1 MNKLIVIGIDGMDSR
16 LVDRFLSSM
25 PNLGEIKRKMPR
37 VKMESVFP
45 PDTTPAWA
53 SIYTGLNPASHGII
67 NFVNIADKSDGYKP
81 FQHNDQYLR
90 GRTFWDIANKHSRK
104 VCVVLPS
111 NIYPGWPVK
120 GVMICRGRNQTLSA
134 FPKSALKGK
143 YAHLVTDLNLIQK
156 IISKKQLPELIELS
170 RRRTIAEANMGL
182 EILQNEDWELF
193 FIYFS
198 ALDAVQHYFWSYFDE
213 NHPDFPADNPYKSV
227 IRDFYILIDEIVGRF
242 LASVDSRTSLM
253 IISDH
258 GHGARPY
265 RLLNMNEVLRKANLL
280 VTKSKKNNDVNKRIK
295 TKIVNLVKTYGAG
308 TFLMK
313 LSKRF
318 PVWKRLLAPS
328 SIIDWERTLAYVT
341 DLSTVKSYS
350 YGGIR
355 INREIDG
362 VQYEDLMDRILE
374 IISEI
379 REPITSDE
387 LVKWA
392 CRREDLYKG
401 PHIDKYPDVV
411 LELKEGYGLGW
422 SVNGPLF
429 SIGDFY
435 KIQPGSH
442 KMHSAC
448 FLTSNIDKSFCPS
461 EMTLT
466 DVAPMILRLLGVER
480 GITISRE

>member
-1 MNKLIVIGIDGMDSR
+1 MSKVIVIGVDGMDSG
-16 LVDRFLSSM
+16 LVDRFLSDM
-25 PNLGEIKRKMPR
+25 PNLGEMRRKGPE
-37 VKMESVFP
+37 VKMESIFP

-53 SIYTGLNPASHGII
+53 SIYTGLNPASHGVI
-67 NFVNIADKSDGYKP
+67 NFVNMADRSGGYKP
-81 FQHNDQYLR
+81 FKHKDQYLR
-90 GRTFWDIANKHSRK
+90 GRAFWDIASEHGKK
-104 VCVVLPS
+104 VCVILPS
-111 NIYPGWPVK
+111 NIYPGWPVR
-120 GVMICRGRNQTLSA
+120 GVMICRGANQSLSA

-143 YAHLVTDLNLIQK
+143 YAHLTPDLNLIQRL
-156 IISKKQLPELIELS
+156 ISRKQLPELTERT
-170 RRRTIAEANMGL
+170 RRRTLAEANMGL
-182 EILQNEDWELF
+182 EVLQSEDWELF

-213 NHPDFPADNPYKSV
+213 DHPDFPGDNPYKNV
-227 IRDFYILIDEIVGRF
+227 IKDFYILIDEIVGRF

-253 IISDH
+253 VISDH

-265 RLLNMNEVLRKANLL
+265 RLLNMNEVLRKENLL
-280 VTKSKKNNDVNKRIK
+280 VTKSKKSNDVNKRIK
-295 TKIVNLVKTYGAG
+295 TKIIGFVKSYGAN

-313 LSKRF
+313 LSRRF

-379 REPITSDE
+379 RDPMTSDK

-401 PHIDKYPDVV
+401 SYIDRYPEVV
-411 LELKEGYGLGW
+411 LELEEGYGLGW
-422 SVNGPLF
+422 SVNGSLF

-435 KIQPGSH
+435 NIQPGSH

-448 FLTSNIDKSFCPS
+448 FLASNIDKSFCPG

-480 GITISRE
+480 GMTISRE